1 MAQIEW
7 LRYLRK
13 VPDDPINLL
22 SILTWRS
29 EKSSL
34 FVEPYVRS
42 WVLTGRHGRPALVRA
57 WDFGA
62 ETMNDERKPV
72 GQKEPME
79 TAANRNKTTAK
90 PGKLG
95 REVQARLG
103 QQLRA
108 MYDDVVSQG
117 VPDRF
122 ADLLNRLEGNGNKDK
137 H

>member
-1 MAQIEW
+1 
-7 LRYLRK
+7 
-13 VPDDPINLL
+13 
-22 SILTWRS
+22 
-29 EKSSL
+29 
-34 FVEPYVRS
+34 
-42 WVLTGRHGRPALVRA
+42 
-57 WDFGA
+57 
-62 ETMNDERKPV
+62 MNDERKPV
-72 GQKEPME
+72 GQKEPMQIGD
-79 TAANRNKTTAK
+79 TRKAAK

-122 ADLLNRLEGNGNKDK
+122 ADLLNRLDGNGNKDK

>member
-1 MAQIEW
+1 M
-7 LRYLRK
+7 
-13 VPDDPINLL
+13 
-22 SILTWRS
+22 S
-29 EKSSL
+29 
-34 FVEPYVRS
+34 
-42 WVLTGRHGRPALVRA
+42 
-57 WDFGA
+57 
-62 ETMNDERKPV
+62 DERKPV
-72 GQKEPME
+72 GQQKPMQ
-79 TAANRNKTTAK
+79 TTASKKSDSK